1 MGVSVLRGQGV
12 GLPTV
17 KVSFWPGVRTRATA
31 ILADGTEVEDHGRGG
46 SRMEDGSWYVSFDWP
61 VPLDVTDIIAI
72 RFGDTEIPLN

>member
-1 MGVSVLRGQGV
+1 MCISDSSFYCD
-12 GLPTV
+12 GLMD
-17 KVSFWPGVRTRATA
+17 RTRATA